1 MHDAAVT
8 QFRRIVLALVIGSF
22 SLAAL
27 MGIAVLLAGA
37 AFGET
42 EGRVL
47 LTTVVVGVESVAVL
61 CYLAVA
67 GRPTA
72 FVGALGAL
80 VSLVPFG
87 LALWLTWGGSE
98 PDEAWRTFGITVTI
112 AASIAQACLLLVI
125 ADRPRLRP
133 WVVATLVAVTIVAGM
148 IIAVIVDG
156 AELDGTFWRMFGV
169 IAILDVL
176 GTLVLGALG
185 AFGRKESVASPAAGP
200 PPPAAAPSPLSAPV
214 QARLTDVAHR
224 RGVHPDRIVT
234 DALDALERP
243 V

>member
-8 QFRRIVLALVIGSF
+8 QFRRIVLAVVIGSF

-27 MGIAVLLAGA
+27 MGIAVLLTGG
-37 AFGET
+37 AFGEAQ
-42 EGRVL
+42 GRVL

-72 FVGALGAL
+72 FVGALGGL

-87 LALWLTWGGSE
+87 LALWLTWGGDAPE
-98 PDEAWRTFGITVTI
+98 ELERIFGISVTI

-133 WVVATLVAVTIVAGM
+133 WVAATLVTVTIVAGM
-148 IIAVIVDG
+148 IIAVIIDG
-156 AELDGTFWRMFGV
+156 SGFDGGFWRIFGV

-185 AFGRKESVASPAAGP
+185 AFGRREPAPGHAVGP
-200 PPPAAAPSPLSAPV
+200 PPPAAPSGALSAPV

-234 DALDALERP
+234 DALDALER
-243 V
+243 